1 MKQNIKMHYS
11 FRFYARILVFVTL
24 CNLVCSDCGC
34 NKIQRSEFEIPV
46 KVPKP
51 ADTDTAESD
60 ISNDIPS
67 EFCPISKKEPQIL
80 KFAHDEMA
88 EIAEGDYFIGTNEPK
103 FPEDRESPERTA
115 HVDQF
120 YIDKF
125 EVSNAEFDKFVKST
139 GYVTYAEKFGDS
151 FIFED
156 FLTPEIRE
164 KYKDFRVV
172 SAPWWYKINN
182 TFWKQPEGDGSSI
195 HDRMDHP
202 VVHVSWFDASAFCEW
217 KNKRLPTESEW
228 EVACRGGKK
237 SKLFPWGNKL
247 TPKNE
252 HW

>member
-1 MKQNIKMHYS
+1 MHYL
-11 FRFYARILVFVTL
+11 FRFYVRILVLITL
-24 CNLVCSDCGC
+24 YNLVYSDCGC
-34 NKIQRSEFEIPV
+34 NKIQRSEFEISV

-51 ADTDTAESD
+51 ADTDTGASD

-80 KFAHDEMA
+80 KFAHDEMVK
-88 EIAEGDYFIGTNEPK
+88 IAEGDYFIGTNEPK
-103 FPEDRESPERTA
+103 FPEDHEFPERTA
-115 HVDQF
+115 HVNQF

-125 EVSNAEFDKFVKST
+125 EVSNTEFDKFVKST

-182 TFWKQPEGDGSSI
+182 TFWKQPEGAGSSV
-195 HDRMDHP
+195 HDRLDHP

-237 SKLFPWGNKL
+237 SKLYPWGNKL